1 VKRRP
6 KITEEPAMDKPEN
19 KTVARRDFL
28 RVLAAGAGA
37 AAAGSAAPLMS
48 PAAAA
53 ESDQEKRKARYK
65 ETEHVKAF
73 YRVNKYPQ

>member
-1 VKRRP
+1 MARSK
-6 KITEEPAMDKPEN
+6 N

-37 AAAGSAAPLMS
+37 AAATSAAPLAT
-48 PAAAA
+48 PAATA
-53 ESDQEKRKARYK
+53 ETDQDKRKARYK

>member
-1 VKRRP
+1 MTRRP
-6 KITEEPAMDKPEN
+6 NITEEPAMDQSER
-19 KTVARRDFL
+19 KTVPRRDFL

-37 AAAGSAAPLMS
+37 AAATGAAPLAS

-53 ESDQEKRKARYK
+53 ETDQDKRKARYK

>member
-1 VKRRP
+1 
-6 KITEEPAMDKPEN
+6 MDKPQN

-28 RVLAAGAGA
+28 RVLAAGAG
-37 AAAGSAAPLMS
+37 
-48 PAAAA
+48 AAAA

>member
-1 VKRRP
+1 
-6 KITEEPAMDKPEN
+6 MDKPDK

-37 AAAGSAAPLMS
+37 AAATSAAPLTS

-53 ESDQEKRKARYK
+53 ESDQDKRKPRYK

-73 YRVNKYPQ
+73 YRVNKYPN

>member
-1 VKRRP
+1 
-6 KITEEPAMDKPEN
+6 MDKPHRN
-19 KTVARRDFL
+19 TVARRDFL

-37 AAAGSAAPLMS
+37 AAATGAAPLTT

>member
-1 VKRRP
+1 
-6 KITEEPAMDKPEN
+6 MDKPEK

-37 AAAGSAAPLMS
+37 AAATRAAPLTS

-53 ESDQEKRKARYK
+53 ESDQDKRKPRYK
-65 ETEHVKAF
+65 ETEHIKAF
-73 YRVNKYPQ
+73 YRVNKYPN

>member
-1 VKRRP
+1 MKHP
-6 KITEEPAMDKPEN
+6 NNSAQG
-19 KTVARRDFL
+19 RRDFL

-37 AAAGSAAPLMS
+37 AAAGSAAPLTG
-48 PAAAA
+48 PALAA

-73 YRVNKYPQ
+73 YRVNRYPQ

>member
-1 VKRRP
+1 M
-6 KITEEPAMDKPEN
+6 AQADK

-28 RVLAAGAGA
+28 RVLATSAGTA
-37 AAAGSAAPLMS
+37 AAVSAAPLMT
-48 PAAAA
+48 PAVAA
-53 ESDQEKRKARYK
+53 ESDQDKRKARYQ

>member
-1 VKRRP
+1 
-6 KITEEPAMDKPEN
+6 MDKSEN

-37 AAAGSAAPLMS
+37 AAAGSAAPLTS

>member
-1 VKRRP
+1 
-6 KITEEPAMDKPEN
+6 MDKSEK

-37 AAAGSAAPLMS
+37 AAATSAAPLTS

-53 ESDQEKRKARYK
+53 ESDQEKRKPRYK

-73 YRVNKYPQ
+73 YRVNKYPK

>member
-1 VKRRP
+1 
-6 KITEEPAMDKPEN
+6 MDKPE
-19 KTVARRDFL
+19 KRTVARRDFL

-37 AAAGSAAPLMS
+37 AAATGAAPLTT

-53 ESDQEKRKARYK
+53 ESDQEKRKVRYK

>member
-1 VKRRP
+1 
-6 KITEEPAMDKPEN
+6 MDKPHL

-37 AAAGSAAPLMS
+37 AAATTAAPLAA
-48 PAAAA
+48 PAVAA

>member
-1 VKRRP
+1 
-6 KITEEPAMDKPEN
+6 MDKPEN

-28 RVLAAGAGA
+28 RVLATGAGA
-37 AAAGSAAPLMS
+37 AAAASAAPLTS
-48 PAAAA
+48 PAAVA

>member
-1 VKRRP
+1 
-6 KITEEPAMDKPEN
+6 MDKPEK

-37 AAAGSAAPLMS
+37 AAATSAAPLTN

-53 ESDQEKRKARYK
+53 ESDQDKRKPRYK
-65 ETEHVKAF
+65 ETEHIKAF
-73 YRVNKYPQ
+73 YRVNKYPN

>member
-1 VKRRP
+1 MEKSQEKAVG
-6 KITEEPAMDKPEN
+6 
-19 KTVARRDFL
+19 RRDFL

-37 AAAGSAAPLMS
+37 AAATGAAPLTT

-73 YRVNKYPQ
+73 YRVNKYPK

>member
-1 VKRRP
+1 
-6 KITEEPAMDKPEN
+6 MDKPEN

-37 AAAGSAAPLMS
+37 AAAGSAAPLTS
-48 PAAAA
+48 PATAA
-53 ESDQEKRKARYK
+53 ESDPEKRKARYK